1 MTTTTATGYDGPV
14 IDACVHHTWR
24 DQTELMGYF
33 SAGWREFVGEPGSL
47 PGGAGAIRVVPGPG
61 FRHPSGDKDDSGREA
76 MSDPDLLRKRLLE
89 PASVTR
95 AVLSYDDGLLAPTIT
110 DYHLAHEVCRAA
122 NDWCTDRWLS
132 DVDDRYYGLVLA
144 PNQIPEEAAAEV
156 RRAGAH
162 PRMVGV
168 VLGGNG
174 VGQSFGH
181 RLYHPIYEAAADLGL
196 PIVLHVGGDAAPDA
210 RTSTAPAG
218 NPSTFTEY
226 SIMSTTPLMTHL
238 VSFLLHGVFERFPGL
253 RLMLAGAGAAWLAPL
268 MWRLD
273 SNWRGLRREVPW
285 VRKHPSEYLWEHVRL
300 STWPL
305 DQAGGPEQLQAALG
319 AFGPM
324 EDLLCFGSGFPDWN
338 WEDSARVAAQVPESW
353 HAKVFRD
360 NAESFFRWHG
370 GSGT

>member
-1 MTTTTATGYDGPV
+1 MTMTTVTGYDGPV
-14 IDACVHHTWR
+14 IDACVHHSWR
-24 DQTELMGYF
+24 DQTELMEYF

-47 PGGAGAIRVVPGPG
+47 PGGAGAIRVVPGPA
-61 FRHPSGDKDDSGREA
+61 FRHPTGDKDDSGRA
-76 MSDPDLLRKRLLE
+76 ALSDPELMREQLLDR
-89 PASVTR
+89 ASVNK
-95 AVLSYDDGLLAPTIT
+95 AVLSFDDGLLAPTIT
-110 DYHLAHEVCRAA
+110 DYHLAREVCRAA

-132 DVDDRYYGLVLA
+132 GVDKRYHGLVLA
-144 PNQIPEEAAAEV
+144 PNQVPEEAAAEV

-218 NPSTFTEY
+218 NPSSFTEY

-253 RLMLAGAGAAWLAPL
+253 RLMLVGAGAAWLAPL

-305 DQAGGPEQLQAALG
+305 DQAGGPEDLQAALG

-353 HAKVFRD
+353 HAKVFQD
-360 NAESFFRWHG
+360 NAESFFRWPG
-370 GSGT
+370 EAGT